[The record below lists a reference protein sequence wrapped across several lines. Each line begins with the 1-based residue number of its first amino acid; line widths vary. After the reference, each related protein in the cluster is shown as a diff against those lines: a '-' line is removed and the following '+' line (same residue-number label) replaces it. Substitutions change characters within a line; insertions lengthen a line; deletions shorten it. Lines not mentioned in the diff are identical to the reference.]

1 MRNVITIFHRLV
13 ACQLTVTPLDYL
25 AQTIFETVFGGGI
38 LI

>member
-1 MRNVITIFHRLV
+1 MRNATTIFHRLV

-25 AQTIFETVFGGGI
+25 AQTILKTVFGGGI